1 MLNSRN
7 EGSAIVTSPQD
18 AANVLEGL
26 CAEMEDRYNTLL
38 QANANNIRDYNR
50 QAEGKLPYIVCFIDE
65 YGDLT
70 VAFGAKKESKE
81 LSKRITASIIRLA
94 QRGRAAGIHL
104 ILTTQRPS
112 RDVITGLIKAN
123 FPTRIAFR
131 TASKTDSNNILDMP
145 GAEKLTGRGDMLLGQ
160 GANLERMQCG
170 YISMEE
176 VSAIVEYVGAQKG
189 TPETKG

>member
-1 MLNSRN
+1 
-7 EGSAIVTSPQD
+7 
-18 AANVLEGL
+18 
-26 CAEMEDRYNTLL
+26 MEDRYNTLL

-50 QAEGKLPYIVCFIDE
+50 QAESKLPYIVCFIDE

-131 TASKTDSNNILDMP
+131 TASKTDSANILDMP
-145 GAEKLTGRGDMLLGQ
+145 GAEKLSGRGDMLLGQ

-189 TPETKG
+189 TPETKD